1 VAPRLAPT
9 TWVGGLGGTVAPMT
23 TSGRPSLF
31 GSLPALPRNDRPPR
45 SGDRTPVLR
54 PDVEFERI
62 QLDESSWVDVARG
75 WIAEPDA
82 LTRNLLANG
91 AWQQGTNFRYEKWV
105 PEPRM
110 GGRWPDDP
118 DTEAVRL
125 ELFLALR
132 DRYRVGFDRGVLAQ
146 YRDGR
151 DSVAFHRDREMR
163 WLDDTVIAILS
174 LGAQRRWCLRPRAGR
189 DDDLDEPNRGA
200 THDLAPASGDLV
212 VLGGR
217 CQADWLH
224 AVPKTA
230 APVGPRISVQWR
242 WTSRRGRP
250 EEGPN
255 FGDPRSFSS

>member
-1 VAPRLAPT
+1 
-9 TWVGGLGGTVAPMT
+9 MT
-23 TSGRPSLF
+23 STGRPSLY
-31 GSLPALPRNDRPPR
+31 GSLPALPRDEALRGGR
-45 SGDRTPVLR
+45 APVVR
-54 PDVEFERI
+54 PDAAFERI
-62 QLDESSWVDVARG
+62 QLDDTSWAEVARG
-75 WIAEPDA
+75 WIAEPDV
-82 LTRNLLANG
+82 LYRNLLDNG
-91 AWQQGTNFRYEKWV
+91 SWEQRKLFRYETWV
-105 PEPRM
+105 PEPRL
-110 GGRWPDDP
+110 GGRWPSDP

-132 DRYRVGFDRGVLAQ
+132 DRYRVPFDRGALAQ

-174 LGAQRRWCLRPRAGR
+174 LGAQRPWHLRPRAGR
-189 DDDLDEPNRGA
+189 YEDLDQPDRGA

-212 VLGGR
+212 VIGGR

-224 AVPKTA
+224 AVPKVTA
-230 APVGPRISVQWR
+230 PIGPRISVQWR

-255 FGDPRSFSS
+255 FGDPRFFSS

>member
-1 VAPRLAPT
+1 
-9 TWVGGLGGTVAPMT
+9 MT
-23 TSGRPSLF
+23 STRGPARY
-31 GSLPALPRNDRPPR
+31 GSLPALPREAATAGPSAASA
-45 SGDRTPVLR
+45 SGAGRAAAPVVR
-54 PDVEFERI
+54 ADATFERI
-62 QLDESSWVDVARG
+62 ELDEGSWVDVARG
-75 WIAEPDA
+75 WIADPDA
-82 LTRNLLANG
+82 LFRNLLANG
-91 AWQQGTNFRYEKWV
+91 GWQQRSNFRYEKRV
-105 PEPRM
+105 PEPRL
-110 GGRWPDDP
+110 GGRWPTDADS
-118 DTEAVRL
+118 EAVRL

-174 LGAQRRWCLRPRAGR
+174 LGAQRPWHLRPRAGR
-189 DDDLDEPNRGA
+189 YDDLDDPDRGA
-200 THDLAPASGDLV
+200 THDLDPASGDLV

-224 AVPKTA
+224 AVPKVHR
-230 APVGPRISVQWR
+230 PIGPRISVQWR

-255 FGDPRSFSS
+255 FGDPRFFSS